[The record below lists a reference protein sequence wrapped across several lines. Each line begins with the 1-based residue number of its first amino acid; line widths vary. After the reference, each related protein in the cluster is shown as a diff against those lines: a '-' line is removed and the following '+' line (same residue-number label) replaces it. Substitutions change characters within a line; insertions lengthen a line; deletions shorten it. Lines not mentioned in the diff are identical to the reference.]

1 MALEDILKKIKEDAE
16 KEAGSIKKEALQ
28 EKGRI
33 LVEANKT
40 ASSQRQSILD
50 KASQTAELEA
60 QRIITTASLDGRKE
74 LLSTKQEIINMCF
87 NKTLNEL
94 STMDSESYYEL
105 LKQIILNH
113 IDRNGTVHTLILS
126 QNDKKRID
134 SERLVDDVNQTL
146 KKIGVKTQIQLSPE
160 YGSFSGG
167 FLLKSSPNTIKN
179 LSWDIIFRL
188 KRPEWELELS
198 RILF

>member
-16 KEAGSIKKEALQ
+16 KEAGSIKKGALH
-28 EKGRI
+28 ERERI
-33 LVEANKT
+33 LSDANKT
-40 ASSQRQSILD
+40 ASRERQSILEI
-50 KASQTAELEA
+50 ASQTAELEA

-74 LLSTKQEIINMCF
+74 VLSAKQEIIDMCF
-87 NKTLNEL
+87 NKILNEL
-94 STMDSESYYEL
+94 SSMDNKSYYEL
-105 LKQIILNH
+105 LKQIIINN
-113 IDRNGTVHTLILS
+113 IDKDGSVQTLILS

-134 SERLVDDVNQTL
+134 PGHLVEDVNQTL
-146 KKIGVKTQIQLSPE
+146 KKTGVKAQIQLSPE

-167 FLLKSSPNTIKN
+167 FLVKSSPNTIKN